1 MASKNS
7 AFMRMDHRYYEIL
20 YLSLVVEPLDHFWR
34 LEGLHHA
41 GEVDEAAPGVEEHL
55 GAA

>member
-1 MASKNS
+1 MANNNS
-7 AFMRMDHRYYEIL
+7 AFMRMDHRYYLL
-20 YLSLVVEPLDHFWR
+20 YLSLVVEPLNLLWR